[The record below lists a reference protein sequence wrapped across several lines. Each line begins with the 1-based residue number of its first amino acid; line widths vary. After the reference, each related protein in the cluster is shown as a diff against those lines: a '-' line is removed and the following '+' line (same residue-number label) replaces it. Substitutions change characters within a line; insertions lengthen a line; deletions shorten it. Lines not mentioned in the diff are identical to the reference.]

1 MDLPVSV
8 VDDNHSPVS
17 RQIIRDLNAGPHDV
31 KTIDD
36 NLSTSLKRL
45 GSSKDYAL
53 LYIPHNFE
61 EDVLR
66 GRQPELRMYYMRSF
80 MHQAVMRFK
89 ILVASGRAECEVS
102 PRNG

>member
-17 RQIIRDLNAGPHDV
+17 RQIIRDLNAGPHADV

-66 GRQPELRMYYMRSF
+66 GVSQSCGCIIMRSLCIR
-80 MHQAVMRFK
+80 QLCDSRF
-89 ILVASGRAECEVS
+89 
-102 PRNG
+102 